1 MAYSQFSDGRT
12 ARHIASA
19 DVDVSRLDVHR
30 PVGRHEVVL
39 ATKAGGVLGTV
50 HAECALDYVTGAVSS
65 FELNEHLS
73 RMDDTLPLAP
83 PPSIRAPEAA
93 RRRDGDGGGGGRK
106 GGRDAPPFETVATRG
121 AVELEPARWKAHPGT
136 DTRDGPHPPHPSG
149 KENRAVDTEG
159 GRHRALAD
167 AREARKKKSN
177 AATSKPASGRDRTT
191 TPAPRDGV
199 LEMAE
204 RLRAEMDEA
213 LDAAAAGGD
222 DPLATAPA
230 DFSKYVAATASDS
243 LTSWWRESAE
253 TDRPNDST
261 PRTSASLTASTA
273 RRFMP
278 PDEDDDAALVA
289 DQALLDELFR
299 QGIRDDVNDDDDVDD
314 KNDDDAF
321 AASSAVGALALETD
335 SAELEADLAEARAAT
350 DAGDGGFRGDDATH
364 RVAKSR
370 LQNGPELELRLTAHA
385 GLVRA
390 LERSVALDEDGRAV
404 GDDAGDAPGGFEPL
418 VAILKAGFARGREL
432 GRVSLDRSGS
442 RGAGEVRVRLP
453 RDVAAAAVARAHAA
467 ATSARGAGPT
477 VVVEVWTADA
487 SVDFQDDTVATSSS
501 ADVARGLFSRL
512 MGDFAG
518 ADPGKMRGLCAVHL
532 ADLGRELERWRLA
545 DEGRNGAPGSRY
557 EGTGYEDRS
566 FVLNKVF
573 EVRNPITGATGGYVG
588 VEGRVVWGEDAQ
600 ARRQR

>member
-1 MAYSQFSDGRT
+1 MERKDETRVKGFDLPPGAGRGTDDKGHVTLTVDGLEWQLRGAPPWVRVTARWWGDELSDKRQRPWAKLVDGPGGSASMTFPVKAKPAGFSRYCRDARAVVLEFSDGRT

-30 PVGRHEVVL
+30 PVTRHEVVL

-418 VAILKAGFARGREL
+418 VAILKAGFAPGREL

-453 RDVAAAAVARAHAA
+453 RDVRAG
-467 ATSARGAGPT
+467 RGTHRRRRG
-477 VVVEVWTADA
+477 
-487 SVDFQDDTVATSSS
+487 VD
-501 ADVARGLFSRL
+501 R
-512 MGDFAG
+512 
-518 ADPGKMRGLCAVHL
+518 
-532 ADLGRELERWRLA
+532 
-545 DEGRNGAPGSRY
+545 
-557 EGTGYEDRS
+557 
-566 FVLNKVF
+566 
-573 EVRNPITGATGGYVG
+573 
-588 VEGRVVWGEDAQ
+588 GRVGRLRGRHSCVIVGGCRSRFILA
-600 ARRQR
+600 AHGRLRRVGSW

>member
-1 MAYSQFSDGRT
+1 M
-12 ARHIASA
+12 
-19 DVDVSRLDVHR
+19 
-30 PVGRHEVVL
+30 
-39 ATKAGGVLGTV
+39 
-50 HAECALDYVTGAVSS
+50 
-65 FELNEHLS
+65 
-73 RMDDTLPLAP
+73 
-83 PPSIRAPEAA
+83 
-93 RRRDGDGGGGGRK
+93 
-106 GGRDAPPFETVATRG
+106 
-121 AVELEPARWKAHPGT
+121 
-136 DTRDGPHPPHPSG
+136 
-149 KENRAVDTEG
+149 
-159 GRHRALAD
+159 AD

-213 LDAAAAGGD
+213 LDAAAGGD

-230 DFSKYVAATASDS
+230 DFAKYVAAAASDS

-390 LERSVALDEDGRAV
+390 LERSVALDEDGGAV

-418 VAILKAGFARGREL
+418 VAILKAGFAPGREL

-453 RDVAAAAVARAHAA
+453 RDVAAAAVTRAHAA

-487 SVDFQDDTVATSSS
+487 SVDYADDTVAVSSS

-518 ADPGKMRGLCAVHL
+518 VGSGQDAGSVRGAPRGL
-532 ADLGRELERWRLA
+532 
-545 DEGRNGAPGSRY
+545 
-557 EGTGYEDRS
+557 GT
-566 FVLNKVF
+566 
-573 EVRNPITGATGGYVG
+573 
-588 VEGRVVWGEDAQ
+588 
-600 ARRQR
+600 

>member
-1 MAYSQFSDGRT
+1 M
-12 ARHIASA
+12 
-19 DVDVSRLDVHR
+19 
-30 PVGRHEVVL
+30 
-39 ATKAGGVLGTV
+39 GVV
-50 HAECALDYVTGAVSS
+50 HATCALDYVTGAVSS

-83 PPSIRAPEAA
+83 PPSIRPM
-93 RRRDGDGGGGGRK
+93 RREDTAGGGKRGE
-106 GGRDAPPFETVATRG
+106 RDDDDPLCDVAEVSTRG
-121 AVELEPARWKAHPGT
+121 GVELEPARWKTQVST
-136 DTRDGPHPPHPSG
+136 DTRDGSRPSRDG
-149 KENRAVDTEG
+149 KENRRKEDTEG
-159 GRHRALAD
+159 GRTRALAD
-167 AREARKKKSN
+167 ARDARRKRSNVASNLKGVETSEPAGRGRTPEASEKRGAEK
-177 AATSKPASGRDRTT
+177 
-191 TPAPRDGV
+191 RDGRV

-213 LDAAAAGGD
+213 LDAAAGDD
-222 DPLATAPA
+222 DPLATVPA
-230 DFSKYVAATASDS
+230 HSFAGYVSATASDS
-243 LTSWWRESAE
+243 LASWWRDSRHGGTRESLTSA
-253 TDRPNDST
+253 
-261 PRTSASLTASTA
+261 SASLTASTA

-299 QGIRDDVNDDDDVDD
+299 QGIHDVDDDVDD
-314 KNDDDAF
+314 DGNDEDGDARD
-321 AASSAVGALALETD
+321 AYASSSAVGALALETD
-335 SAELEADLAEARAAT
+335 SAELEADLAEARAAA
-350 DAGDGGFRGDDATH
+350 DAGDGDFRGDDATH
-364 RVAKSR
+364 RVAKSPLER
-370 LQNGPELELRLTAHA
+370 GPGSPELELRLTAHA

-390 LERSVALDEDGRAV
+390 LERSVALDEDDDEDAV
-404 GDDAGDAPGGFEPL
+404 GGAGDASSSSTRPGSFEPL
-418 VAILKAGFARGREL
+418 VAILKAGFAAGREL

-453 RDVAAAAVARAHAA
+453 RDVAAAAVTRAHAA

-487 SVDFQDDTVATSSS
+487 SADYDDAAVVPDDTSSS
-501 ADVARGLFSRL
+501 AAVARGLFSRL

-518 ADPGKMRGLCAVHL
+518 SDPAKMRGLCAVHL

-573 EVRNPITGATGGYVG
+573 EVRNPITGATGGYIG

>member
-1 MAYSQFSDGRT
+1 M
-12 ARHIASA
+12 
-19 DVDVSRLDVHR
+19 
-30 PVGRHEVVL
+30 VL

-106 GGRDAPPFETVATRG
+106 EGRDAPPFETVATRG
-121 AVELEPARWKAHPGT
+121 AVELEPARWKAPGT
-136 DTRDGPHPPHPSG
+136 DTRDGPHPPHPAG

-177 AATSKPASGRDRTT
+177 AATSKQAAAPATASSGRDRTT
-191 TPAPRDGV
+191 TPARRTRSRDDGV

-213 LDAAAAGGD
+213 LDAAAVGGD

-230 DFSKYVAATASDS
+230 DFAKYVAATASDS

-390 LERSVALDEDGRAV
+390 LERSVALDEDGGAV

-418 VAILKAGFARGREL
+418 VAILKAGFAPGREL

-453 RDVAAAAVARAHAA
+453 RDVAAAAVTRAHAA

-487 SVDFQDDTVATSSS
+487 SVDYADDTAVGASTAVSSS

-518 ADPGKMRGLCAVHL
+518 SDPGKMRGLCAVHL

-545 DEGRNGAPGSRY
+545 DEGRNGSTGSAY
-557 EGTGYEDRS
+557 EGTGYVDQS

>member
-418 VAILKAGFARGREL
+418 VAILKAGFAPGREL

-453 RDVAAAAVARAHAA
+453 RDVAAAAVTRAHAA

-487 SVDFQDDTVATSSS
+487 SVDYADDTAVSSS

-518 ADPGKMRGLCAVHL
+518 SDPGKMRGLCAVHL
-532 ADLGRELERWRLA
+532 ADLGRELERWRIRSWRA
-545 DEGRNGAPGSRY
+545 SRGAAPAPSR
-557 EGTGYEDRS
+557 
-566 FVLNKVF
+566 
-573 EVRNPITGATGGYVG
+573 
-588 VEGRVVWGEDAQ
+588 
-600 ARRQR
+600 ARTQP

>member
-1 MAYSQFSDGRT
+1 
-12 ARHIASA
+12 
-19 DVDVSRLDVHR
+19 
-30 PVGRHEVVL
+30 
-39 ATKAGGVLGTV
+39 
-50 HAECALDYVTGAVSS
+50 
-65 FELNEHLS
+65 
-73 RMDDTLPLAP
+73 
-83 PPSIRAPEAA
+83 
-93 RRRDGDGGGGGRK
+93 
-106 GGRDAPPFETVATRG
+106 
-121 AVELEPARWKAHPGT
+121 
-136 DTRDGPHPPHPSG
+136 
-149 KENRAVDTEG
+149 
-159 GRHRALAD
+159 
-167 AREARKKKSN
+167 
-177 AATSKPASGRDRTT
+177 
-191 TPAPRDGV
+191 
-199 LEMAE
+199 MAE

-213 LDAAAAGGD
+213 LDAAAGD
-222 DPLATAPA
+222 NPLATVPV
-230 DFSKYVAATASDS
+230 DFAGYVAATASDS
-243 LTSWWRESAE
+243 LASW
-253 TDRPNDST
+253 NDST
-261 PRTSASLTASTA
+261 SASASLTASTV

-278 PDEDDDAALVA
+278 PDDDDYAALVA

-299 QGIRDDVNDDDDVDD
+299 QGIRDDVDDDGDD
-314 KNDDDAF
+314 KNDDDKN

-350 DAGDGGFRGDDATH
+350 DAGDGDFRGDDATH
-364 RVAKSR
+364 RVAKSQ

-390 LERSVALDEDGRAV
+390 LERSVALDEDGGAV
-404 GDDAGDAPGGFEPL
+404 GDDAGDASGGFEPL

-453 RDVAAAAVARAHAA
+453 RDVAAAAVTRAHAA

>member
-1 MAYSQFSDGRT
+1 
-12 ARHIASA
+12 
-19 DVDVSRLDVHR
+19 
-30 PVGRHEVVL
+30 VVL

-106 GGRDAPPFETVATRG
+106 ERDAPPPFETVATRG

-136 DTRDGPHPPHPSG
+136 DTRDGPHPPHRSG

-177 AATSKPASGRDRTT
+177 AATSKPASGRDRST

-213 LDAAAAGGD
+213 LDAAAGGD

-299 QGIRDDVNDDDDVDD
+299 QGIRDDVNDDDVDD

-390 LERSVALDEDGRAV
+390 LERSVALDEDGGAV

-418 VAILKAGFARGREL
+418 VAILKAGFAPGREL

-453 RDVAAAAVARAHAA
+453 RDVAAAAVTRAHAA

-487 SVDFQDDTVATSSS
+487 SVDYADDTAVGASTAVSSS
-501 ADVARGLFSRL
+501 ANVARGLFSRL

-518 ADPGKMRGLCAVHL
+518 SDPGKMRGLCAVHL

-545 DEGRNGAPGSRY
+545 DEGLNGSPGSAY
-557 EGTGYEDRS
+557 EGTGYVDQS